1 MSFAEGEPT
10 MHVRTKL
17 ILSYT
22 LISALCIILAT
33 LVSGVLLWRYQ
44 GSFVHQRIE
53 AIAETT
59 APLLHDNND
68 PARFDATQQV
78 ALTAGQT
85 NTRMVILTANLRDLT
100 AAQARPTQ
108 GAPQRRFAATVAQD
122 TAGFLAPGAQ
132 IQLPRRIYEDW
143 QSWQRAQNAATSGT
157 ATPGIATPIPL
168 KNSQL
173 TLPAPLNNTQVG
185 TVALREGESLDLALI
200 PLRAEKGAPTGEFRV
215 LIVAEPSGTPRRP
228 LAAIAAQL
236 SKAALV
242 GFVVSLAVALLL
254 ARSITRPLLSLTRA
268 TRALARG
275 DYSQRVQV
283 RGDDEVAQLGH
294 SFNQMAREIEQIRQR
309 ERDVLANISHD
320 LKTPLTSIQGFAG
333 ALIDGTC
340 PPEEYPIAARIIYD
354 ESERMNHLVGD
365 VLQLSR
371 LEAGELTLALG
382 PVDLHELL
390 TQSARRFA
398 GTAEKAGVT
407 LRVETPTTGPLRILG
422 DRGRLEQVLG
432 NLLDN
437 ALRYTPSGGRIDLV
451 GGPIEEEGRP
461 LVRLTVRDTGR
472 GIPADDLPRIF
483 ERFYQADKSRVAG
496 RGGGSGLG
504 LAIVRE
510 LIARHNGT
518 IRAEST
524 RGAGT
529 AITIILPLAPSPPP
543 PDTTIERPAGD
554 TAGTTRG
561 PLARRM

>member
-1 MSFAEGEPT
+1 

-22 LISALCIILAT
+22 LISALCILLAT

-44 GSFVHQRIE
+44 GNFVHQRIE

-68 PARFDATQQV
+68 PARFDAAQQLT
-78 ALTAGQT
+78 LTASQT
-85 NTRMVILTANLRDLT
+85 DTRMVILTANLRDLT
-100 AAQARPTQ
+100 AAQNRPGGGT
-108 GAPQRRFAATVAQD
+108 AQRRFGATVAQD
-122 TAGFLAPGAQ
+122 TAELLTPGTQ

-143 QSWQRAQNAATSGT
+143 QSWQRAQNAAVLGGAPS
-157 ATPGIATPIPL
+157 GIATPVPL
-168 KNSQL
+168 KNTQL
-173 TLPAPLNNTQVG
+173 TLPAPLNNTRVG
-185 TVALREGESLDLALI
+185 TMALRDGESLDLALI
-200 PLRAEKGAPTGEFRV
+200 PLRAERGAPNGEFRV
-215 LIVAEPSGTPRRP
+215 LIVAEPSGAPRRP
-228 LAAIAAQL
+228 LAAIASQL

-242 GFVVSLAVALLL
+242 GFLVSLIVALVL
-254 ARSITRPLLSLTRA
+254 ARSITRPLLGLTAA

-283 RGDDEVAQLGH
+283 RGNDEVAQLGH
-294 SFNQMAREIEQIRQR
+294 SFNQMAQEIEQIRQR

-333 ALIDGTC
+333 ALLDGTC
-340 PPEEYPIAARIIYD
+340 PPEEYPTAARIIYD

-371 LEAGELTLALG
+371 LEAGELTLSLG

-390 TQSARRFA
+390 TQSVRRFA
-398 GTAEKAGVT
+398 GTAEQAGVT
-407 LRVETPTTGPLRILG
+407 LRVETPTNGPLRILG

-432 NLLDN
+432 NLIDN

-451 GGPIEEEGRP
+451 GGLIEDEGHS
-461 LVRLTVRDTGR
+461 LARLIVRDTGR
-472 GIPADDLPRIF
+472 GIPTDDLPRIF

-510 LIARHNGT
+510 LIERHNGT

-524 RGAGT
+524 PGAGT
-529 AITIILPLAPSPPP
+529 AITILLPLAPPLTSPHDNPGGN
-543 PDTTIERPAGD
+543 PDTGSNK
-554 TAGTTRG
+554 TTRG
-561 PLARRM
+561 PLAGRM

>member
-1 MSFAEGEPT
+1 

-22 LISALCIILAT
+22 LISALCILLAT

-59 APLLHDNND
+59 APLLHDNNN
-68 PARFDATQQV
+68 PARFDAAQQV

-100 AAQARPTQ
+100 AAQSRPGQ
-108 GAPQRRFAATVAQD
+108 GAAQRRFAATVTQD
-122 TAGFLAPGAQ
+122 TAGLLAPGSQ
-132 IQLPRRIYEDW
+132 LPLPRRIYEDW
-143 QSWQRAQNAATSGT
+143 QGWQRAQNAATPRAAT
-157 ATPGIATPIPL
+157 ATPMPL
-168 KNSQL
+168 KNAQL
-173 TLPAPLNNTQVG
+173 TLPAPLTNAQAG

-200 PLRAEKGAPTGEFRV
+200 PLRAERGAQAGEFRV

-242 GFVVSLAVALLL
+242 GFLVSLAVALLL

-294 SFNQMAREIEQIRQR
+294 SFNQMAREIEQIQRR

-340 PPEEYPIAARIIYD
+340 PPEEYPTAARIIYD

-371 LEAGELTLALG
+371 LEAGELILSLG

-398 GTAEKAGVT
+398 GTAEQAGVL
-407 LRVETPTTGPLRILG
+407 LRVETPADGPLRILG

-437 ALRYTPSGGRIDLV
+437 TLRYTPSGGRIDLV

-461 LVRLTVRDTGR
+461 MVRLLVRDTGR

-510 LIARHNGT
+510 LIARQNGT
-518 IRAEST
+518 IRAESIQ
-524 RGAGT
+524 GAGT
-529 AITIILPLAPSPPP
+529 AITILLPVAALPASPRD
-543 PDTTIERPAGD
+543 DTSERAAAD
-554 TAGTTRG
+554 TARATSG

>member
-1 MSFAEGEPT
+1 
-10 MHVRTKL
+10 MHVRTRL

-22 LISALCIILAT
+22 LISALCILLAT

-44 GSFVHQRIE
+44 RNFVHQRIE

-68 PARFDATQQV
+68 PARFDAAQQV

-85 NTRMVILTANLRDLT
+85 DTRMVVLTANLRELA
-100 AAQARPTQ
+100 AAQRADQ
-108 GAPQRRFAATVAQD
+108 GAARRRFGATVTQD
-122 TAGFLAPGAQ
+122 TAGILTPGTQ
-132 IQLPRRIYEDW
+132 IQLPRRVYEDW
-143 QSWQRAQNAATSGT
+143 QMWSRTQNVATPR
-157 ATPGIATPIPL
+157 ATPGVAIATPLPL
-168 KNSQL
+168 KNTQL
-173 TLPAPLNNTQVG
+173 TLPAPLTNAQAG
-185 TVALREGESLDLALI
+185 TVALRDGESLDLALI
-200 PLRAEKGAPTGEFRV
+200 PLRAERGAPNGEFRV

-242 GFVVSLAVALLL
+242 GFLVSLVVALLL
-254 ARSITRPLLSLTRA
+254 ARSITRPLLSLTEA

-275 DYSQRVQV
+275 DYSQRVRV

-294 SFNQMAREIEQIRQR
+294 SFNQMAREIERIRRR

-340 PPEEYPIAARIIYD
+340 PPEEYPTAARIIYD

-371 LEAGELTLALG
+371 LEAGELILSLG
-382 PVDLHELL
+382 PVDLHDLL

-407 LRVETPTTGPLRILG
+407 LRVESPAAGALLILG

-437 ALRYTPSGGRIDLV
+437 ALRYTPAGGRIDLL
-451 GGPIEEEGRP
+451 GGPIEEAGRP
-461 LVRLTVRDTGR
+461 LARLVVRDTGR

-510 LIARHNGT
+510 LIERHNGT

-524 RGAGT
+524 QGAGT
-529 AITIILPLAPSPPP
+529 TITILLPIAPTPAPPP
-543 PDTTIERPAGD
+543 YGEPSEHPEAG
-554 TAGTTRG
+554 TNGTTRG
-561 PLARRM
+561 PLVRRL

>member
-1 MSFAEGEPT
+1 

-22 LISALCIILAT
+22 LISALCILLAT

-44 GSFVHQRIE
+44 GNFVHQRIE

-68 PARFDATQQV
+68 PARFDAAQQL
-78 ALTAGQT
+78 ALTASQT
-85 NTRMVILTANLRDLT
+85 DTRMVILTANLRDLT
-100 AAQARPTQ
+100 AAQARPGG
-108 GAPQRRFAATVAQD
+108 GAAQRRFGATVSQD
-122 TAGFLAPGAQ
+122 TAGLLAPGTQ

-143 QSWQRAQNAATSGT
+143 QAWSRAQNAATPR
-157 ATPGIATPIPL
+157 ATPGVATPIPL
-168 KNSQL
+168 KNTQL

-200 PLRAEKGAPTGEFRV
+200 PLRAERGASNGEFRV

-242 GFVVSLAVALLL
+242 GFLVSLAVALLL
-254 ARSITRPLLSLTRA
+254 ARSITRPLISLTRA
-268 TRALARG
+268 TQALARG
-275 DYSQRVQV
+275 DYSQRVPV
-283 RGDDEVAQLGH
+283 HGNDEVAQLGH
-294 SFNQMAREIEQIRQR
+294 SFNQMAREIEQVRQR

-340 PPEEYPIAARIIYD
+340 PPEEYPTAARIIYD

-371 LEAGELTLALG
+371 LEAGELILSLG
-382 PVDLHELL
+382 PVDLYELL

-407 LRVETPTTGPLRILG
+407 LRVETPTTGPLRIMG

-451 GGPIEEEGRP
+451 GSVIEEGGRP
-461 LVRLTVRDTGR
+461 LARLTVRDTGR

-483 ERFYQADKSRVAG
+483 ERFYQADKSRVTG

-524 RGAGT
+524 SGAGT
-529 AITIILPLAPSPPP
+529 AITILLPIAPTPTPPHDETP
-543 PDTTIERPAGD
+543 GHPEAGVNGTIR
-554 TAGTTRG
+554 R
-561 PLARRM
+561 PLARRL

>member
-1 MSFAEGEPT
+1 

-22 LISALCIILAT
+22 LISALCILLAT

-68 PARFDATQQV
+68 PARFDAAQQV

-100 AAQARPTQ
+100 AAQSRPGQ
-108 GAPQRRFAATVAQD
+108 GAAQRRFAATVTQD
-122 TAGFLAPGAQ
+122 TAGLLAPGSQ
-132 IQLPRRIYEDW
+132 LPLPRRIYEDW
-143 QSWQRAQNAATSGT
+143 QGWQRAQNAATPRAAT
-157 ATPGIATPIPL
+157 ATPMPL
-168 KNSQL
+168 KNAQL
-173 TLPAPLNNTQVG
+173 TLPAPLTNAQAG

-200 PLRAEKGAPTGEFRV
+200 PLRAERGAQAGEFRV

-242 GFVVSLAVALLL
+242 GFLVSLAVALLL

-294 SFNQMAREIEQIRQR
+294 SFNQMAREIEQIRRR

-340 PPEEYPIAARIIYD
+340 PPEEYPTAARIIYD

-371 LEAGELTLALG
+371 LEAGELILSLG

-398 GTAEKAGVT
+398 GTAEQAGVL
-407 LRVETPTTGPLRILG
+407 LRVETPADGPLRILG

-437 ALRYTPSGGRIDLV
+437 TLRYTPSGGRIDLV

-461 LVRLTVRDTGR
+461 MVRLLVRDTGR

-510 LIARHNGT
+510 LIARQNGT
-518 IRAEST
+518 IRAESIQ
-524 RGAGT
+524 GAGT
-529 AITIILPLAPSPPP
+529 AITILLPVAALPASPRD
-543 PDTTIERPAGD
+543 DTSERAAAD
-554 TAGTTRG
+554 TARATSG

>member
-1 MSFAEGEPT
+1 

-22 LISALCIILAT
+22 LISALCILLAT

-68 PARFDATQQV
+68 PTRFDAAQQL
-78 ALTAGQT
+78 ALTASQT
-85 NTRMVILTANLRDLT
+85 DTRMVILTANLRDLT
-100 AAQARPTQ
+100 AAQSRPGQ
-108 GAPQRRFAATVAQD
+108 GAAQRRFAATVTQD
-122 TAGFLAPGAQ
+122 TAGLLAPGSQ
-132 IQLPRRIYEDW
+132 LPLPRRIYEDW
-143 QSWQRAQNAATSGT
+143 QGWQRAQNAATPRAAT
-157 ATPGIATPIPL
+157 ATPLPL
-168 KNSQL
+168 KNAQL
-173 TLPAPLNNTQVG
+173 TLPAPLTNAQAG

-200 PLRAEKGAPTGEFRV
+200 PLRAERGAQAGEFRV

-242 GFVVSLAVALLL
+242 GFLVSLAVALLL

-294 SFNQMAREIEQIRQR
+294 SFNQMAREIEQIRRR

-340 PPEEYPIAARIIYD
+340 PPEEYPTAARIIYD
-354 ESERMNHLVGD
+354 EAERMNHLVGD

-371 LEAGELTLALG
+371 LEAGELTLSLG

-398 GTAEKAGVT
+398 GTAEQAGVL
-407 LRVETPTTGPLRILG
+407 LRVETPADGPLRILG

-461 LVRLTVRDTGR
+461 MVRLLVRDTGR

-510 LIARHNGT
+510 LIARQNGT
-518 IRAEST
+518 IRAESIQ
-524 RGAGT
+524 GAGT
-529 AITIILPLAPSPPP
+529 AITILLPVAALPASPRD
-543 PDTTIERPAGD
+543 DTSERAAAD
-554 TAGTTRG
+554 TARATSG

>member
-1 MSFAEGEPT
+1 

-22 LISALCIILAT
+22 LISALCILLAT

-44 GSFVHQRIE
+44 GTFVHQRIE

-68 PARFDATQQV
+68 PTRFDAAQQV
-78 ALTAGQT
+78 TLTANQT
-85 NTRMVILTANLRDLT
+85 DTRMVILNANLRDLT
-100 AAQARPTQ
+100 AAQSRPGG
-108 GAPQRRFAATVAQD
+108 GAAQRRFSATVAQD
-122 TAGFLAPGAQ
+122 TAGLLAPGTPLQ
-132 IQLPRRIYEDW
+132 IPRRVYEDW
-143 QSWQRAQNAATSGT
+143 QGWQRAQNAAAQR
-157 ATPGIATPIPL
+157 ATPGVATPVPL
-168 KNSQL
+168 KNTQL
-173 TLPAPLNNTQVG
+173 TLPAPLTNNQVG
-185 TVALREGESLDLALI
+185 TVALREGETLDLALI
-200 PLRAEKGAPTGEFRV
+200 PLRAEKGAPNGEFRV

-228 LAAIAAQL
+228 LAAIVAQL
-236 SKAALV
+236 SKAALI
-242 GFVVSLAVALLL
+242 GFLVSLAVALLL
-254 ARSITRPLLSLTRA
+254 ARSITRPLLSLTQA

-275 DYSQRVQV
+275 DYSQRVRV
-283 RGDDEVAQLGH
+283 HGNDEVAQLGH
-294 SFNQMAREIEQIRQR
+294 SFNQMAREIENIRQR

-340 PPEEYPIAARIIYD
+340 PPEDYPMAARIIYD

-371 LEAGELTLALG
+371 LEAGELTLSLG
-382 PVDLHELL
+382 PVDLDELL

-398 GTAEKAGVT
+398 GTAERAGVT
-407 LRVETPTTGPLRILG
+407 LRVEPPATGPLRILG
-422 DRGRLEQVLG
+422 DRGRLEQVLD

-451 GGPIEEEGRP
+451 GGLIEEEGRP
-461 LVRLTVRDTGR
+461 LARLVVRDTGR

-510 LIARHNGT
+510 LIERHNGT

-524 RGAGT
+524 PGAGT
-529 AITIILPLAPSPPP
+529 AITILLPLAPAPLPPH
-543 PDTTIERPAGD
+543 GD
-554 TAGTTRG
+554 TPERTDADTARTNRG
-561 PLARRM
+561 SLARRM

>member
-1 MSFAEGEPT
+1 

-22 LISALCIILAT
+22 LISALCILLAT

-68 PARFDATQQV
+68 PARFDAAQQV

-100 AAQARPTQ
+100 AAQSRPGQ
-108 GAPQRRFAATVAQD
+108 GAAQRRFAATVTQD
-122 TAGFLAPGAQ
+122 TAGLLAPGSQ
-132 IQLPRRIYEDW
+132 LPLPRRIYEDW
-143 QSWQRAQNAATSGT
+143 QGWQRAQNAATPRATT
-157 ATPGIATPIPL
+157 ATPMPL
-168 KNSQL
+168 KNAQL
-173 TLPAPLNNTQVG
+173 TLPAPLNNAQAG

-200 PLRAEKGAPTGEFRV
+200 PLRAERGAQTGEFRV

-242 GFVVSLAVALLL
+242 GFLVSLAVALLL

-294 SFNQMAREIEQIRQR
+294 SFNQMAREIEQIRRR

-340 PPEEYPIAARIIYD
+340 PPEEYPTAARIIYD
-354 ESERMNHLVGD
+354 EAERMNHLVGD

-371 LEAGELTLALG
+371 LEAGELILSLG

-398 GTAEKAGVT
+398 GTAEQAGVL
-407 LRVETPTTGPLRILG
+407 LRVETPADGPLRILG

-461 LVRLTVRDTGR
+461 MVRLLVRDTGR

-510 LIARHNGT
+510 LIARQNGT
-518 IRAEST
+518 IRAESIQ
-524 RGAGT
+524 GAGT
-529 AITIILPLAPSPPP
+529 AITILLPVAALPASPRD
-543 PDTTIERPAGD
+543 DTSERAAAD
-554 TAGTTRG
+554 TARATSG

>member
-1 MSFAEGEPT
+1 

-22 LISALCIILAT
+22 LISALCILLAT

-68 PARFDATQQV
+68 PARFDAAQQV

-100 AAQARPTQ
+100 AAQSRPGQ
-108 GAPQRRFAATVAQD
+108 GAAQRRFAATVTQD
-122 TAGFLAPGAQ
+122 TAGLLAPGSQ
-132 IQLPRRIYEDW
+132 LPLPRRIYEDW
-143 QSWQRAQNAATSGT
+143 QGWQRAQNAATPRAAT
-157 ATPGIATPIPL
+157 ATPMPL
-168 KNSQL
+168 KNAQL
-173 TLPAPLNNTQVG
+173 TLPAPLTNAQAG

-200 PLRAEKGAPTGEFRV
+200 PLRAERGAQAGEFRV

-242 GFVVSLAVALLL
+242 GFLVSLAVALLL

-294 SFNQMAREIEQIRQR
+294 SFNQMAREIEQIRRR

-340 PPEEYPIAARIIYD
+340 PPEEYPTAARIIYD

-371 LEAGELTLALG
+371 LEAGELILSLG

-398 GTAEKAGVT
+398 GTAEQAGVL
-407 LRVETPTTGPLRILG
+407 LRVETPADGPLRILG

-461 LVRLTVRDTGR
+461 MVRLLVRDTGR

-510 LIARHNGT
+510 LIARQNGT
-518 IRAEST
+518 IRAESIQ
-524 RGAGT
+524 GAGT
-529 AITIILPLAPSPPP
+529 AITILLPVAALPASPRD
-543 PDTTIERPAGD
+543 DTSERAAAD
-554 TAGTTRG
+554 TARATSG

>member
-1 MSFAEGEPT
+1 

-22 LISALCIILAT
+22 LISALCILLAT

-68 PARFDATQQV
+68 PARFDAAQQV

-100 AAQARPTQ
+100 AAQSRPGQ
-108 GAPQRRFAATVAQD
+108 GAAQRRFAATVTQD
-122 TAGFLAPGAQ
+122 TAGLLAPGSQ
-132 IQLPRRIYEDW
+132 LPLPRRIYEDW
-143 QSWQRAQNAATSGT
+143 QGWQRAQNAATPRAAT
-157 ATPGIATPIPL
+157 ATPLPL
-168 KNSQL
+168 KNAQL
-173 TLPAPLNNTQVG
+173 TLPAPLTNAQAG

-200 PLRAEKGAPTGEFRV
+200 PLRAERGAQAGEFRV

-242 GFVVSLAVALLL
+242 GFLVSLAVALLL

-294 SFNQMAREIEQIRQR
+294 SFNQMAREIEQIRRR

-340 PPEEYPIAARIIYD
+340 PPEEYPTAARIIYD
-354 ESERMNHLVGD
+354 EAERMNHLVGD

-371 LEAGELTLALG
+371 LEAGELILSLG

-398 GTAEKAGVT
+398 GTAEQAGVL
-407 LRVETPTTGPLRILG
+407 LRVETPADGPLRILG

-461 LVRLTVRDTGR
+461 MVRLLVRDTGR

-510 LIARHNGT
+510 LIARQNGT
-518 IRAEST
+518 IRAESIQ
-524 RGAGT
+524 GAGT
-529 AITIILPLAPSPPP
+529 AITILLPVAALPASPRD
-543 PDTTIERPAGD
+543 DTSERAAAD
-554 TAGTTRG
+554 TARATSG

>member
-1 MSFAEGEPT
+1 

-22 LISALCIILAT
+22 LISALCILLAT

-44 GSFVHQRIE
+44 GNFVHQRIE

-68 PARFDATQQV
+68 PARFDAAQQV

-85 NTRMVILTANLRDLT
+85 DTRMVILTANLRELT
-100 AAQARPTQ
+100 AAQGRP
-108 GAPQRRFAATVAQD
+108 GGGSGQRRFAATVTQD
-122 TAGFLAPGAQ
+122 TAGLLVPGTQ

-143 QSWQRAQNAATSGT
+143 QTWQRAQNTATTRAATS
-157 ATPGIATPIPL
+157 TPIPL
-168 KNSQL
+168 KNTQL
-173 TLPAPLNNTQVG
+173 TLPTPLNNAQVG

-200 PLRAEKGAPTGEFRV
+200 PLRAERGAPSGEFRV
-215 LIVAEPSGTPRRP
+215 LIVAEPGGAPRRP
-228 LAAIAAQL
+228 LATIIGQL

-242 GFVVSLAVALLL
+242 GFLVSLVVALLL
-254 ARSITRPLLSLTRA
+254 ARSITRPLLSLTQA

-275 DYSQRVQV
+275 DYSQRVRV

-294 SFNQMAREIEQIRQR
+294 SFNQMAREIETIRQR

-340 PPEEYPIAARIIYD
+340 PPEDYPTAARIIYD

-371 LEAGELTLALG
+371 LEAGELVLSLG

-390 TQSARRFA
+390 NQSARRFA
-398 GTAEKAGVT
+398 GTAEQARVT
-407 LRVETPTTGPLRILG
+407 LRVEIPTTGPLRILG

-451 GGPIEEEGRP
+451 GGPVEEEGHSM
-461 LVRLTVRDTGR
+461 VRLTVRDTGR

-510 LIARHNGT
+510 LIERHHGT

-529 AITIILPLAPSPPP
+529 AITILLPVAPPP
-543 PDTTIERPAGD
+543 APPHDDTP
-554 TAGTTRG
+554 TRLGAAATGPVKG
-561 PLARRM
+561 PLARRP

>member
-1 MSFAEGEPT
+1 

-22 LISALCIILAT
+22 LISALCILLAT

-68 PARFDATQQV
+68 PARFDAAQQV

-100 AAQARPTQ
+100 AAQSRPGQ
-108 GAPQRRFAATVAQD
+108 GAAQRRFAATVTQD
-122 TAGFLAPGAQ
+122 TAGLLAPGSQ
-132 IQLPRRIYEDW
+132 LPLPRRIYEDW
-143 QSWQRAQNAATSGT
+143 QGWQRAQNAATPRAAT
-157 ATPGIATPIPL
+157 ATPMPL
-168 KNSQL
+168 KNAQL
-173 TLPAPLNNTQVG
+173 TLPAPLTNAQAG

-200 PLRAEKGAPTGEFRV
+200 PLRAERGAQAGEFRV

-242 GFVVSLAVALLL
+242 GFLVSLAVALLL

-294 SFNQMAREIEQIRQR
+294 SFNQMAREIEQIRRR

-340 PPEEYPIAARIIYD
+340 PPEEYPTAARIIYD
-354 ESERMNHLVGD
+354 EAERMNHLVGD

-371 LEAGELTLALG
+371 LEAGELILSLG

-398 GTAEKAGVT
+398 GTAEQAGVL
-407 LRVETPTTGPLRILG
+407 LRVETPADGPLRILG

-461 LVRLTVRDTGR
+461 MVRLLVRDTGR

-510 LIARHNGT
+510 LIARQNGT
-518 IRAEST
+518 IRAESIQ
-524 RGAGT
+524 GAGT
-529 AITIILPLAPSPPP
+529 AITILLPVAALPASPRD
-543 PDTTIERPAGD
+543 DTSERAAAD
-554 TAGTTRG
+554 TARATSG

>member
-1 MSFAEGEPT
+1 

-22 LISALCIILAT
+22 LISALCILLAT

-68 PARFDATQQV
+68 PARFDAAQQV

-100 AAQARPTQ
+100 AAQSRPGQ
-108 GAPQRRFAATVAQD
+108 GAAQRRFAATVTQD
-122 TAGFLAPGAQ
+122 TAGLLAPGSQ
-132 IQLPRRIYEDW
+132 LPLPRRIYEDW
-143 QSWQRAQNAATSGT
+143 QGWQRAQNAATPRAAT
-157 ATPGIATPIPL
+157 ATPMPL
-168 KNSQL
+168 KNAQL
-173 TLPAPLNNTQVG
+173 TLPAPLTNAQAG

-200 PLRAEKGAPTGEFRV
+200 PLRAERGAQTGEFRV

-242 GFVVSLAVALLL
+242 GFLVSLAVALLL

-294 SFNQMAREIEQIRQR
+294 SFNQMAREIEQIRRR

-340 PPEEYPIAARIIYD
+340 PPEEYPTAARIIYD
-354 ESERMNHLVGD
+354 EAERMNHLVGD

-371 LEAGELTLALG
+371 LEAGELILSLG

-398 GTAEKAGVT
+398 GTAEQAGVL
-407 LRVETPTTGPLRILG
+407 LRVETPADGPLRILG

-461 LVRLTVRDTGR
+461 MVRLLVRDTGR

-510 LIARHNGT
+510 LIARQNGT
-518 IRAEST
+518 IRAESIQ
-524 RGAGT
+524 GAGT
-529 AITIILPLAPSPPP
+529 AITILLPVAALPASPRD
-543 PDTTIERPAGD
+543 DTSERAAAD
-554 TAGTTRG
+554 TARATSG

>member
-1 MSFAEGEPT
+1 

-22 LISALCIILAT
+22 LISALCILLAT

-68 PARFDATQQV
+68 PARFDAAQQV

-100 AAQARPTQ
+100 AAQSRPGQ
-108 GAPQRRFAATVAQD
+108 GAAQRRFAATVTQD
-122 TAGFLAPGAQ
+122 TAGLLAPGSQ
-132 IQLPRRIYEDW
+132 LPLPRRIYEDW
-143 QSWQRAQNAATSGT
+143 QGWQRAQNAATPRAAT
-157 ATPGIATPIPL
+157 ATPMPL
-168 KNSQL
+168 KNAQL
-173 TLPAPLNNTQVG
+173 TLPAPLTNAQAG

-200 PLRAEKGAPTGEFRV
+200 PLRAERGAQAGEFRV

-242 GFVVSLAVALLL
+242 GFLVSLAVALLL

-294 SFNQMAREIEQIRQR
+294 SFNQMAREIEQIQRR

-340 PPEEYPIAARIIYD
+340 PPEEYPTAARIIYD

-371 LEAGELTLALG
+371 LEAGELILSLG

-398 GTAEKAGVT
+398 GTAEQAGVL
-407 LRVETPTTGPLRILG
+407 LRVETPADGPLRILG

-461 LVRLTVRDTGR
+461 MVRLLVRDTGR

-510 LIARHNGT
+510 LIARQNGT
-518 IRAEST
+518 IRAESIQ
-524 RGAGT
+524 GAGT
-529 AITIILPLAPSPPP
+529 AITILLPVAALPASPRD
-543 PDTTIERPAGD
+543 DTSERAAAD
-554 TAGTTRG
+554 TARATSG

>member
-1 MSFAEGEPT
+1 

-22 LISALCIILAT
+22 LISALCILLAT

-68 PARFDATQQV
+68 PARFDAAQQV

-100 AAQARPTQ
+100 AAQSRPGQ
-108 GAPQRRFAATVAQD
+108 GAAQRRFAATVTQD
-122 TAGFLAPGAQ
+122 TAGLLAPGSQ
-132 IQLPRRIYEDW
+132 LPLPRRIYEDW
-143 QSWQRAQNAATSGT
+143 QGWQRAQNAATPRAAT
-157 ATPGIATPIPL
+157 ATPLPL
-168 KNSQL
+168 KNAQL
-173 TLPAPLNNTQVG
+173 TLPAPLTNAQAG

-200 PLRAEKGAPTGEFRV
+200 PLRAERGAQAGEFRV

-242 GFVVSLAVALLL
+242 GFLVSLAVALLL

-294 SFNQMAREIEQIRQR
+294 SFNQMAREIEQIRRR

-340 PPEEYPIAARIIYD
+340 PPEEYPTAARIIYD
-354 ESERMNHLVGD
+354 EAERMNHLVGD

-371 LEAGELTLALG
+371 LEAGDLILSLG

-398 GTAEKAGVT
+398 GTAEQAGVL
-407 LRVETPTTGPLRILG
+407 LRVETPADGPLRILG

-461 LVRLTVRDTGR
+461 MVRLLVRDTGR

-510 LIARHNGT
+510 LIARQNGT
-518 IRAEST
+518 IRAESIQ
-524 RGAGT
+524 GAGT
-529 AITIILPLAPSPPP
+529 AITILLPVAALPASPRD
-543 PDTTIERPAGD
+543 DTSERAAAD
-554 TAGTTRG
+554 TARATSG

>member
-1 MSFAEGEPT
+1 

-22 LISALCIILAT
+22 LISALCILLAT

-68 PARFDATQQV
+68 PARFDAAQQV

-100 AAQARPTQ
+100 AAQSRPGQ
-108 GAPQRRFAATVAQD
+108 GAAQRRFAATVTQD
-122 TAGFLAPGAQ
+122 TAGLLASGSQLP
-132 IQLPRRIYEDW
+132 LPRRIYEDW
-143 QSWQRAQNAATSGT
+143 QGWQRAQNAATPRATT
-157 ATPGIATPIPL
+157 ATPMPL
-168 KNSQL
+168 KNAQL
-173 TLPAPLNNTQVG
+173 TLPAPLNNAQAG

-200 PLRAEKGAPTGEFRV
+200 PLRAERGAQTGEFRV

-242 GFVVSLAVALLL
+242 GFLVSLAVALLL

-294 SFNQMAREIEQIRQR
+294 SFNQMAREIEQIRRR

-340 PPEEYPIAARIIYD
+340 PPEEYPTAARIIYD
-354 ESERMNHLVGD
+354 EAERMNHLVGD

-371 LEAGELTLALG
+371 LEAGELILSLG

-398 GTAEKAGVT
+398 GTAEQAGVL
-407 LRVETPTTGPLRILG
+407 LRVETPADGPLRILG

-461 LVRLTVRDTGR
+461 MVRLLVRDTGR

-510 LIARHNGT
+510 LIARQNGT
-518 IRAEST
+518 IRAESIQ
-524 RGAGT
+524 GAGT
-529 AITIILPLAPSPPP
+529 AITILLPVAALPASPRD
-543 PDTTIERPAGD
+543 DTSERAAAD
-554 TAGTTRG
+554 TARATSG

>member
-1 MSFAEGEPT
+1 

-22 LISALCIILAT
+22 LISALCILLAT

-44 GSFVHQRIE
+44 GNFVHQRIE

-68 PARFDATQQV
+68 PARFDAAQQL
-78 ALTAGQT
+78 ALTASQT
-85 NTRMVILTANLRDLT
+85 DTRMVILTASLRDLT
-100 AAQARPTQ
+100 AAQARPGV
-108 GAPQRRFAATVAQD
+108 GAAQRRFGATVTQD
-122 TAGFLAPGAQ
+122 TAGLLAPGTQ

-143 QSWQRAQNAATSGT
+143 QAWLRAQNAATPR
-157 ATPGIATPIPL
+157 ATPGVATPIPL
-168 KNSQL
+168 KNTQL

-200 PLRAEKGAPTGEFRV
+200 PLRAERGAPNGEFRV

-228 LAAIAAQL
+228 LAVIATQL

-242 GFVVSLAVALLL
+242 GFLVSLAVALLL
-254 ARSITRPLLSLTRA
+254 ARSITRPLLSLTQA

-340 PPEEYPIAARIIYD
+340 PPEDYPTAARIIYD

-371 LEAGELTLALG
+371 LEAGELVLSLG
-382 PVDLHELL
+382 PVDLHDLL

-407 LRVETPTTGPLRILG
+407 LRVEVPTTGPLRILG

-451 GGPIEEEGRP
+451 GGLVEEEGHR

-472 GIPADDLPRIF
+472 GIPADDLPHIF

-510 LIARHNGT
+510 LIERHNGT

-529 AITIILPLAPSPPP
+529 AITILLPLVPLSVPPHD
-543 PDTTIERPAGD
+543 DTPERPEAGV
-554 TAGTTRG
+554 TGTIRG